1 MGSLSSVE
9 SLLDTVVV
17 LVLRFLEGA
26 VCLGA
31 FFLGVVAIFLEA
43 TDFLR

>member
-1 MGSLSSVE
+1 MGCLSSSE

-26 VCLGA
+26 VCFGA
-31 FFLGVVAIFLEA
+31 FFLGVVAFSLEA
-43 TDFLR
+43 TDFLL